1 MRKQSVIAV
10 LIGAA
15 LICAALVSATF
26 PKRALAGSS
35 EKYIHIRVNQ
45 VDDDEKVSVNLPLSM
60 AAKILPAIHHG
71 ELHDG
76 KVRIG
81 HGDLDSADVQ
91 AILSAV
97 ASAPDGEFVTVHEK
111 DQEVRVAKS
120 KGNLI
125 VRVLDTHKAETP
137 EKNSRGPEK
146 VEITVPMTVVTALVK
161 ADQKELNIGA
171 ALQALGESGDALLV
185 TVHDATNDVRIWVD
199 SKNSED

>member
-1 MRKQSVIAV
+1 MRKQTIVGI

-15 LICAALVSATF
+15 LICAAFVSATF
-26 PKRALAGSS
+26 PKRAMAGNS

-81 HGDLDSADVQ
+81 HGDLDSDDVQ
-91 AILSAV
+91 AILAAV
-97 ASAPDGEFVTVHEK
+97 ASAPDGEFVTVHQK

-120 KGNLI
+120 NGNLI
-125 VRVLDTHKAETP
+125 VRVLDSHKPETT

-146 VEITVPMTVVTALVK
+146 VEITVPMTVVTALIK

-171 ALQALGESGDALLV
+171 ALNALSESGDALLV

-199 SKNSED
+199 SKSSEE